1 MADSFTLRLHQV
13 QPVPLVGRGSN
24 TIWQQDISLTSG
36 RNYQILAPSGTGKST
51 LIGILNGIRK
61 DYSGTVFLGDE
72 NLSQASSDR
81 WVEVRRKFISTVYQD
96 LRLFDQLTAIE
107 NISLAGGFDTP
118 AFSKEQ
124 VLEWCVRLQL
134 EGKLTNKV
142 GLLSYGQKQRI
153 ALLRALN
160 RKFRWL
166 LLDEPFSHLDVDN
179 MRIAFDLI
187 KEQCMQQQAG
197 LIVTGLDHRFNQD
210 EFETLEI

>member
-13 QPVPLVGRGSN
+13 LPTPLAGRGSN

-61 DYSGTVFLGDE
+61 DYSGDVFLGNE
-72 NLSQASSDR
+72 NLSKASLDR
-81 WVEVRRKFISTVYQD
+81 WVEIRRKYISTVFQD
-96 LRLFDQLTAIE
+96 LRLFDQLTAAE
-107 NISLAGGFDTP
+107 NISLSGGFEEP
-118 AFSKEQ
+118 AFSKDQ
-124 VLEWCVRLQL
+124 VLEWCVRLQI
-134 EGKLTNKV
+134 EGKLHDKV
-142 GLLSYGQKQRI
+142 GQLSYGQKQRV

-160 RKFRWL
+160 RKFSWL

-179 MRIAFDLI
+179 MRIAFELI
-187 KEQCMQQQAG
+187 KDQCKEQQAG

-210 EFETLEI
+210 EFITLEI

>member
-1 MADSFTLRLHQV
+1 MADNFTLRLQKV
-13 QPVPLVGRGSN
+13 LPFPLIGRGQN
-24 TIWQQDISLTSG
+24 TIWQKDISLTSG
-36 RNYQILAPSGTGKST
+36 KNYQILAPSGTGKST

-61 DYSGTVFLGDE
+61 DYSGEVFIGDE
-72 NLSQASSDR
+72 NLSKASLDR
-81 WVEVRRKFISTVYQD
+81 WVEIRRKYISTVFQD
-96 LRLFDQLTAIE
+96 LRLFDQLTAGE
-107 NISLAGGFDTP
+107 NIFLSGGFEPST
-118 AFSKEQ
+118 FSKEQ
-124 VLEWCVRLQL
+124 VFDWCVRLQI
-134 EGKLTNKV
+134 EGKLNDKV
-142 GLLSYGQKQRI
+142 GQLSYGQKQRV

-187 KEQCMQQQAG
+187 KEQCREQQAG

>member
-13 QPVPLVGRGSN
+13 LPVPLVGRGAN

-61 DYSGTVFLGDE
+61 DYSGAIFLGDE
-72 NLSQASSDR
+72 NLSNASLDR
-81 WVEVRRKFISTVYQD
+81 WVDVRRKYISTVFQD
-96 LRLFDQLTAIE
+96 LRLFDQLTAME
-107 NISLAGGFDTP
+107 NISLSGGFEEP
-118 AFSKEQ
+118 AFSNEQ
-124 VLEWCVRLQL
+124 VLEWCTRMQI
-134 EGKLTNKV
+134 EGKLHDKV
-142 GLLSYGQKQRI
+142 GQLSYGQKQRV

-160 RKFRWL
+160 RKFKWL

-187 KEQCMQQQAG
+187 KEQCKAQQAG